1 MTNARPHSLR
11 AGFTLVELLVA
22 IAVLAIILVV
32 AAQILSTTGKLT
44 TVNNKHMDAND
55 QARMVFDRM
64 ADDFASI
71 VRRKDV
77 DYLFWKNTPA
87 TTPTTGVNDTM
98 YFYTEGASYF
108 DNSSFGLSSSL
119 AALGYS
125 YPQLAK
131 NSVSLVGYRVNNNG
145 GTYSSTDTSY
155 YQLERLGKALSWD
168 GGAYNSGQSANNSV
182 QPNFVVFLTY
192 PPAGTDVIGGTYN
205 GIFYNGDITGIN
217 YSAAYFNSTLWGA
230 YSDNSSQNF
239 GQNPSTV
246 GTKSGAFNDSTDTS
260 YRTMGSQVFR
270 FEYCFLLKDGTYSDK
285 PIMVAATASDANGVP
300 SSKIT
305 GTTRPYY
312 TASGVKYPLDS
323 SQVLT
328 TAANGGSTSVA
339 AGSRYW
345 DTTDHIGYIC
355 VDPALNSAVWREIGI
370 QDVSAIIVT
379 IAVIDRQGLTF
390 VNAKNGDL
398 SKIAAKLLDY
408 SPTVKWPASTATG
421 NPSYLLD
428 PTKSTAP
435 VSWAY
440 ALLPGQTVST
450 TAITGS
456 IKMPQSMISQIR
468 LYQRYFYLNNF

>member
-1 MTNARPHSLR
+1 MCTVRPYFRH
-11 AGFTLVELLVA
+11 AGFTLVELLVT

-32 AAQILSTTGKLT
+32 AAKILSTTGTLT

-87 TTPTTGVNDTM
+87 ATPTTGVNDVM

-108 DNSSFGLSSSL
+108 DSSTFGSSL
-119 AALGYS
+119 VAGYL
-125 YPQLAK
+125 YPELEK

-155 YQLERLGKALSWD
+155 YQFERLGKALSWD
-168 GGAYNSGQSANNSV
+168 GGAYNSGQSASNSA
-182 QPNFVVFLTY
+182 QPNFMVFLTY
-192 PPAGTDVIGGTYN
+192 PPAGTDVMGGTYN
-205 GIFYNGDITGIN
+205 GITYSGDITGIN
-217 YSAAYFNSTLWGA
+217 YSGAYFTSTLWGA
-230 YSDNSSQNF
+230 YSDNSSGNF
-239 GQNPSTV
+239 GQNPSAV
-246 GTKSGAFNDSTDTS
+246 GTKSGAFNDSTDIS
-260 YRTMGSQVFR
+260 YRSIGSQVFR

-285 PIMVAATASDANGVP
+285 PIMVAATASDLNGVP

-339 AGSRYW
+339 VGSRYW
-345 DTTDHIGYIC
+345 DSTDHIGYIC
-355 VDPALNSAVWREIGI
+355 VDPSLHAAIWREIGI

-379 IAVIDRQGLTF
+379 IAVIDKQGLTF

-398 SKIAAKLLDY
+398 SKLASQLLDY
-408 SPTVKWPASTATG
+408 SPTVVWPTGTATG
-421 NPSYLLD
+421 NPAYLLD
-428 PTKSTAP
+428 PTKSSAP

-440 ALLPGQTVST
+440 ALLPGKGVST
-450 TAITGS
+450 AAITGS
-456 IKMPQSMISQIR
+456 TKLPQAMISQIR